1 MPQKKK
7 LVLIDGHALAYRAF
21 HALPEDMKTTQGE
34 LTNAVYGFI
43 SMLLNVLREE
53 QPTHVAVTFDKGRTF
68 RYDMYADYKA
78 HRAKMPEEMVPQME
92 RIRQVVKAL
101 DIPIFEQEG
110 YEADDLLGTLARQ
123 AGEQGV
129 DVLIVTG
136 DMDLLQLV
144 DEQTHVLT
152 SRWRFSDTVVYD
164 LEGVKRRYGLPPT
177 QLVDLKA
184 MMGDKSDNIPGV
196 PGVGE
201 KTGVKLLKQYG
212 SLENIYEHLN
222 EIQTRFRNKLETGQD
237 LAFLSRRLATI
248 ERDAPVQLDLDVCRV
263 HAFDREQVMD
273 LFRELEFR
281 SLADR
286 LRQPE
291 ARSGDRPQQG
301 PAGAVHQLSLFG
313 EAPAAPPAAAPGTGY
328 QIVADG
334 KALRQLV
341 AQLESAPAL
350 TLDTETTGTD
360 PMQAE
365 LVGIAL
371 TDGPERG
378 YYIPVKA
385 PPDDP
390 QLELG
395 MVLETLV
402 PLLEDAGQS
411 KYGHNLKYDLTVLEQ
426 AGARVKGLAFD
437 TMVAEWL
444 INPASKNLGLKNLAW
459 ARLKQQMTPITD
471 LIGKRKGKGKR
482 QLTMDQVGV
491 AQVAPY
497 ACADVDMTHRLV
509 TILAAELKEK
519 HLWSLFTEVEM
530 PLVPVLAAM
539 EMAGMKLDATLLER
553 MSEELSV
560 HLGELEVRIQEIVGY
575 SFNVNSTQQ
584 LSDALFKRLRLPT
597 QGLRRTKSDHF
608 STAAGVLERLRGKH
622 SVIDLILEQRTL
634 AKLKSTYVD
643 ALPRLVNPR
652 TGRLHT
658 TYNQTGTVTGRLS
671 SSDPNLQNIPIRTP
685 LGRQVRRAFVAEPG
699 WKLIAADYSQVEL
712 RVMAHISSDEGL
724 LSAFARGEDIHAST
738 AAAIMGVPLAE
749 VTLDMRRVAKAVNF
763 GLSYG
768 QTAYGLSNA
777 TGLTQAEAEVFIRAY
792 FERFPKVRE
801 YIDTTKAF
809 ATRQGYVE
817 TLMGRRRY
825 FPELQPGS
833 KAPHN
838 VRQAAERMAINAPI
852 QGTAADIINI
862 ATIRLHRALGER
874 GLRAR
879 LILQVHDEL
888 VVEAPEEEVKTVAP
902 LMREVMENAFELK
915 APLKADLK
923 VGQNWEEMEP
933 VSNPGGKVR
942 LTD

>member
-1 MPQKKK
+1 MSQK

-21 HALPEDMKTTQGE
+21 HALPEDMKTAQGE
-34 LTNAVYGFI
+34 LTNAIYGFT
-43 SMLLNVLREE
+43 SMLLSVLRDE
-53 QPTHVAVTFDKGRTF
+53 QPTHIAVTFDKGRTF
-68 RYDMYADYKA
+68 RHDMYADYKA
-78 HRAKMPEEMVPQME
+78 HRAKMPDEMRSQMA
-92 RIRQVVKAL
+92 RVRQVVETL
-101 DIPIFEQEG
+101 GIPVFEREG

-129 DVLIVTG
+129 DTLIVTG

-144 DEQTHVLT
+144 DEHTLVLT
-152 SRWRFSDTVVYD
+152 SRWRFSDTVVYN
-164 LEGVKRRYGLPPT
+164 LEGVKRRYGLPPA
-177 QLVDLKA
+177 QLIDLKA
-184 MMGDKSDNIPGV
+184 IMGDKSDNIPGV
-196 PGVGE
+196 RGVGE

-212 SLENIYEHLN
+212 SLEAIYEHLD
-222 EIQTRFRNKLETGQD
+222 EVQTRFRNKLEAERD

-248 ERDAPVQLDLDVCRV
+248 VRDAPVQLDLDSCRV
-263 HAFDREQVMD
+263 CSFDREPVLA

-281 SLADR
+281 SLVER
-286 LRQPE
+286 FLEPEQGQP
-291 ARSGDRPQQG
+291 RPV
-301 PAGAVHQLSLFG
+301 GAVRQLSLFG
-313 EAPAAPPAAAPGTGY
+313 AAPATAPAAAPSADY
-328 QIVADG
+328 QIIADEES
-334 KALRQLV
+334 LRQLV
-341 AQLESAPAL
+341 ARLESAPAL

-360 PMQAE
+360 AMQVQ

-371 TDGPERG
+371 TDAPERG
-378 YYIPVKA
+378 YYIPIAA

-390 QLELG
+390 RLALG
-395 MVLETLV
+395 IVLAVLA
-402 PLLEDAGQS
+402 PLLNNAEKP

-426 AGARVKGLAFD
+426 AGARVEGLTFD
-437 TMVAEWL
+437 TMIAEWL
-444 INPASKNLGLKNLAW
+444 INPASRSLGLKNLAW
-459 ARLKQQMTPITD
+459 VRLQQLMTPITD
-471 LIGKRKGKGKR
+471 LIGKGKGQK
-482 QLTMDQVGV
+482 TMDQIPV

-509 TILAAELKEK
+509 TVLEAELKEK
-519 HLWSLFTEVEM
+519 HLWALFTEVEM
-530 PLVPVLAAM
+530 PLMPVLAAM
-539 EMAGMKLDATLLER
+539 EMSGVRLDVAQLAR
-553 MSEELSV
+553 MSEELAGRLS
-560 HLGELEVRIQEIVGY
+560 ELDARIQEMVGY
-575 SFNVNSTQQ
+575 AFNVNSTQQ
-584 LSDALFKRLRLPT
+584 LSDALFKTLRLPT
-597 QGLRRTKSDHF
+597 QGLRRTKSGHF

-622 SVIDLILEQRTL
+622 AVIDLILEQRGL

-643 ALPRLVNPR
+643 ALPRLVNPH

-658 TYNQTGTVTGRLS
+658 SYKQTGTVTGRLS
-671 SSDPNLQNIPIRTP
+671 SSDPNLQNIPIRTE

-712 RVMAHISSDEGL
+712 RVMAHISGDEGL

-749 VTLDMRRVAKAVNF
+749 VTPDMRRVAKAVNF

-768 QTAYGLSNA
+768 QTAYGLAN
-777 TGLTQAEAEVFIRAY
+777 TTDLTQAEAEDFIKAY

-817 TLMGRRRY
+817 TLLRRRRY

-862 ATIRLHRALGER
+862 ATIHLQRALRER
-874 GLRAR
+874 DLRAR

-888 VVEAPEEEVKTVAP
+888 VVEAPEEEVATVAP
-902 LMREVMENAFELK
+902 LMCEVMENAFELK

-923 VGQNWEEMEP
+923 VGENWEEME
-933 VSNPGGKVR
+933 
-942 LTD
+942 

>member
-1 MPQKKK
+1 MPQTKK

-21 HALPEDMKTTQGE
+21 HALPEDMKTSQGE
-34 LTNAVYGFI
+34 LTNAVYGFT
-43 SMLLNVLREE
+43 SMLLNVLRDEK
-53 QPTHVAVTFDKGRTF
+53 PTHVAVTFDKGRTF
-68 RYDMYADYKA
+68 RHDVYADYKA
-78 HRAKMPEEMVPQME
+78 HRAKMPDEMHSQME
-92 RIRQVVKAL
+92 RVRQVVETL
-101 DIPIFEQEG
+101 GIPVFEQEG

-129 DVLIVTG
+129 DTLIVTG

-144 DEQTHVLT
+144 DEHTRVLT
-152 SRWRFSDTVVYD
+152 SRWRFSDTIVYD
-164 LEGVKRRYGLPPT
+164 LEGVKQRYGLTPA

-196 PGVGE
+196 RGVGE
-201 KTGVKLLKQYG
+201 KTAIKLLQQY
-212 SLENIYEHLN
+212 SQLETIYEHLD
-222 EIQTRFRNKLETGQD
+222 EVQARFRNKLEAERD

-248 ERDAPVQLDLDVCRV
+248 VRDVPVQLDLGACRV
-263 HAFDREQVMD
+263 RSFDREPVMD

-281 SLADR
+281 SLVER
-286 LRQPE
+286 LPGQE
-291 ARSGDRPQQG
+291 QEQIQ
-301 PAGAVHQLSLFG
+301 PAGMPHQLSLFG
-313 EAPAAPPAAAPGTGY
+313 AAPAAAPAAAPSADY
-328 QIVADG
+328 QIVADED
-334 KALRQLV
+334 ALRQLV
-341 AQLESAPAL
+341 AQLKSAPAL
-350 TLDTETTGTD
+350 TLDTETTSTD
-360 PMQAE
+360 PMQAK

-371 TDGPERG
+371 TDAPERG

-395 MVLETLV
+395 MVLEVLA
-402 PLLEDAGQS
+402 PLLEDAGRPL
-411 KYGHNLKYDLTVLEQ
+411 KKAGHNLKYDLAVLER
-426 AGARVKGLAFD
+426 AGVHLEGLAFD

-444 INPASKNLGLKNLAW
+444 LNPASKNLGLKNLAW
-459 ARLKQQMTPITD
+459 ARLKQKMTPITD
-471 LIGKRKGKGKR
+471 LIGKGKG
-482 QLTMDQVGV
+482 QLTMDQVPV
-491 AQVAPY
+491 VQVAPY

-509 TILAAELKEK
+509 AVLEAELKEK
-519 HLWSLFTEVEM
+519 HLWSLFTEVEVELI
-530 PLVPVLAAM
+530 PALAAM
-539 EMAGMKLDATLLER
+539 EMAGVRLDVVVLER
-553 MSEELSV
+553 MSEELASR
-560 HLGELEVRIQEIVGY
+560 LGELDARIQEMVGY
-575 SFNVNSTQQ
+575 TFNVNSTQQ
-584 LSDALFKRLRLPT
+584 LSDALFKTLALPT
-597 QGLRRTKSDHF
+597 QGLRRTKSGHF

-622 SVIDLILEQRTL
+622 PVIDLILEQRGL

-658 TYNQTGTVTGRLS
+658 SYNQTRTVTGRLS
-671 SSDPNLQNIPIRTP
+671 SSDPNLQNIPIRTEI
-685 LGRQVRRAFVAEPG
+685 GRQVRRAFVAEPG

-712 RVMAHISSDEGL
+712 RVMAHISGDEGL

-749 VTLDMRRVAKAVNF
+749 VTPDMRRVAKGVNF

-768 QTAYGLSNA
+768 QTAYGLAQA
-777 TGLTQAEAEVFIRAY
+777 TGLTQAEAEDFIKAY

-801 YIDTTKAF
+801 YIDTTKAL

-817 TLMGRRRY
+817 TLLGRRRY

-833 KAPHN
+833 KATHN

-862 ATIRLHRALGER
+862 ATIRLHRALRER

-879 LILQVHDEL
+879 MILQVHDEL
-888 VVEAPEEEVKTVAP
+888 VVEAPDEEMETVAP
-902 LMREVMENAFELK
+902 LMRQVMENAFELK

-923 VGQNWEEMEP
+923 VGMNWEEM
-933 VSNPGGKVR
+933 
-942 LTD
+942 

>member
-1 MPQKKK
+1 MSQK

-21 HALPEDMKTTQGE
+21 HALPEDMKTAQGE
-34 LTNAVYGFI
+34 LTNAIYGFT
-43 SMLLNVLREE
+43 SMLLNVLRDE
-53 QPTHVAVTFDKGRTF
+53 QPTHIAVTFDRGRTF
-68 RYDMYADYKA
+68 RHDMYADYKA
-78 HRAKMPEEMVPQME
+78 HRAKMPDEMRSQMA
-92 RIRQVVKAL
+92 RVRQVVETL
-101 DIPIFEQEG
+101 GIPVFEREG

-129 DVLIVTG
+129 DTLIVTG

-144 DEQTHVLT
+144 DEHTRVLT

-164 LEGVKRRYGLPPT
+164 LEGVKRRYGLPPA
-177 QLVDLKA
+177 QLIDLKA
-184 MMGDKSDNIPGV
+184 IMGDKSDNIPGV
-196 PGVGE
+196 RGVGE
-201 KTGVKLLKQYG
+201 KTGIKLLKQYG
-212 SLENIYEHLN
+212 SLEVIYEHLD
-222 EIQTRFRNKLETGQD
+222 EVQTRFRNKLEAERD

-248 ERDAPVQLDLDVCRV
+248 VRDAPVQLDLDSCRV
-263 HAFDREQVMD
+263 RSFDREPVLA

-281 SLADR
+281 SLAER
-286 LRQPE
+286 VLEPEQGQP
-291 ARSGDRPQQG
+291 R

-313 EAPAAPPAAAPGTGY
+313 AAPATTLAAAPSADY
-328 QIVADG
+328 QIIADEES
-334 KALRQLV
+334 LRQLV
-341 AQLESAPAL
+341 ARLESAPVL
-350 TLDTETTGTD
+350 TLDTETTGTNA
-360 PMQAE
+360 MQVQ

-371 TDGPERG
+371 TDAPERG
-378 YYIPVKA
+378 YYIPIAA

-390 QLELG
+390 RLALG
-395 MVLETLV
+395 IVLAVLA
-402 PLLEDAGQS
+402 PLLNNTEKP

-426 AGARVKGLAFD
+426 AGARVEGLTFD
-437 TMVAEWL
+437 TMIAEWL
-444 INPASKNLGLKNLAW
+444 INPASRNLGLKNLAW
-459 ARLKQQMTPITD
+459 VRLQQRMTPITD
-471 LIGKRKGKGKR
+471 LIGKGKGQK
-482 QLTMDQVGV
+482 TMNQIPV

-509 TILAAELKEK
+509 AVLEAELKEK

-530 PLVPVLAAM
+530 PLMPVLAAM
-539 EMAGMKLDATLLER
+539 EMFGVRLDVAQLGR
-553 MSEELSV
+553 MSEKLAGRLSELDA
-560 HLGELEVRIQEIVGY
+560 RIQEMVGY

-584 LSDALFKRLRLPT
+584 LSDALFKRLGLPT
-597 QGLRRTKSDHF
+597 QGLRRTKSGHF

-622 SVIDLILEQRTL
+622 AVIDLILEQRGL

-643 ALPRLVNPR
+643 ALPRLVNPH

-658 TYNQTGTVTGRLS
+658 SYKQTGTVTGRLS
-671 SSDPNLQNIPIRTP
+671 SSDPNLQNIP
-685 LGRQVRRAFVAEPG
+685 
-699 WKLIAADYSQVEL
+699 L
-712 RVMAHISSDEGL
+712 RVMAHISGDEGL

-749 VTLDMRRVAKAVNF
+749 VTPDMRRVAKAVNF

-768 QTAYGLSNA
+768 QTAYGLANA
-777 TGLTQAEAEVFIRAY
+777 TDLTQAEAEDFIKAY
-792 FERFPKVRE
+792 FERFPRVRE

-817 TLMGRRRY
+817 TLLRRRRY

-862 ATIRLHRALGER
+862 ATIRLHRALRER
-874 GLRAR
+874 DLRAR

-888 VVEAPEEEVKTVAP
+888 VVEAPEEEVATVAP

-923 VGQNWEEMEP
+923 VGENWEEME
-933 VSNPGGKVR
+933 
-942 LTD
+942 

>member
-1 MPQKKK
+1 MSQK

-21 HALPEDMKTTQGE
+21 HALPEDMKTAQGE
-34 LTNAVYGFI
+34 LTNAIYGFT
-43 SMLLNVLREE
+43 SMLLNVLRDE
-53 QPTHVAVTFDKGRTF
+53 QPTHIAVTFDRGRTF
-68 RYDMYADYKA
+68 RHDMYADYKA
-78 HRAKMPEEMVPQME
+78 HRAKMPDEMRSQMA
-92 RIRQVVKAL
+92 RVRQVVETL
-101 DIPIFEQEG
+101 GIPVFEREG

-129 DVLIVTG
+129 DTLIVTG

-144 DEQTHVLT
+144 DEHTRVLT

-164 LEGVKRRYGLPPT
+164 LEGVKRRYGLPPA
-177 QLVDLKA
+177 QLIDLKA
-184 MMGDKSDNIPGV
+184 IMGDKSDNIPGV
-196 PGVGE
+196 RGVGE
-201 KTGVKLLKQYG
+201 KTGIKLLKQYG
-212 SLENIYEHLN
+212 SLEVIYEHLD
-222 EIQTRFRNKLETGQD
+222 EVQTRFRNKLEAERD

-248 ERDAPVQLDLDVCRV
+248 VRDAPVQLDLDSCRV
-263 HAFDREQVMD
+263 RSFDREPVLA

-281 SLADR
+281 SLAER
-286 LRQPE
+286 VLEPEQGQP
-291 ARSGDRPQQG
+291 R

-313 EAPAAPPAAAPGTGY
+313 AAPATAPAAAPSADY
-328 QIVADG
+328 QIIADEES
-334 KALRQLV
+334 LRQLV
-341 AQLESAPAL
+341 ARLESAPVL

-360 PMQAE
+360 AMQVQ

-371 TDGPERG
+371 TDAPERG
-378 YYIPVKA
+378 YYIPIAA

-390 QLELG
+390 RLALG
-395 MVLETLV
+395 IVLAVLA
-402 PLLEDAGQS
+402 PLLNNTEKP

-426 AGARVKGLAFD
+426 AGARVEGLTFD
-437 TMVAEWL
+437 TMIAEWL
-444 INPASKNLGLKNLAW
+444 INPASRNLGLKNLAW
-459 ARLKQQMTPITD
+459 VRLQQRMTPITD
-471 LIGKRKGKGKR
+471 LIGKGKGQK
-482 QLTMDQVGV
+482 TMNQIPV

-509 TILAAELKEK
+509 AVLEAELKEK

-530 PLVPVLAAM
+530 PLMPVLAAM
-539 EMAGMKLDATLLER
+539 EMFGVRLDVAQLGR
-553 MSEELSV
+553 MSEELAGRLS
-560 HLGELEVRIQEIVGY
+560 ELDARIQEMVGY

-584 LSDALFKRLRLPT
+584 LSDALFKRLGLPT
-597 QGLRRTKSDHF
+597 QGLRRTKSGHF

-622 SVIDLILEQRTL
+622 AVIDLILEQRGL

-643 ALPRLVNPR
+643 ALPRLVNPH

-658 TYNQTGTVTGRLS
+658 SYKQTGTVTGRLS
-671 SSDPNLQNIPIRTP
+671 SSDPNLQNIPIRTE

-712 RVMAHISSDEGL
+712 RVMAHISGDEGL

-749 VTLDMRRVAKAVNF
+749 VTPDMRRVAKAVNF

-768 QTAYGLSNA
+768 QTAYGLANA
-777 TGLTQAEAEVFIRAY
+777 TDLTQAEAEDFIKAY
-792 FERFPKVRE
+792 FERFPRVRE

-817 TLMGRRRY
+817 TLLRRRRY

-862 ATIRLHRALGER
+862 ATIRLHRALRER
-874 GLRAR
+874 DLRAR

-888 VVEAPEEEVKTVAP
+888 VVEAPEEEVATVAP

-923 VGQNWEEMEP
+923 VGENWEEME
-933 VSNPGGKVR
+933 
-942 LTD
+942 